1 MFTNQVIFIKNGEI
15 AEQGT
20 HEELMAKKVRMARHS
35 AFLNLFIFFKS
46 QSGLYASMA
55 TFDAKRNVDKGNSKR
70 SRLGGE
76 NINIFFLSSFPKN
89 QQVLYQFSFWPESTS
104 LSTVEEEAA
113 VQKDLKEESSGNG
126 EVFYQKENP
135 SVLELIE

>member
-1 MFTNQVIFIKNGEI
+1 
-15 AEQGT
+15 
-20 HEELMAKKVRMARHS
+20 MAKKVRIARHS

-76 NINIFFLSSFPKN
+76 NINIFVFIAFFTELTKFVSIFFLARINKF
-89 QQVLYQFSFWPESTS
+89 EH
-104 LSTVEEEAA
+104 
-113 VQKDLKEESSGNG
+113 G
-126 EVFYQKENP
+126 
-135 SVLELIE
+135 

>member
-1 MFTNQVIFIKNGEI
+1 MIFIKNGEI

-20 HEELMAKKVRMARHS
+20 HEELMAKKVRITRHI
-35 AFLNLFIFFKS
+35 AFNLFIFLKS

-76 NINIFFLSSFPKN
+76 NINIFHGINKFCINFLFGQN
-89 QQVLYQFSFWPESTS
+89 QQV
-104 LSTVEEEAA
+104 
-113 VQKDLKEESSGNG
+113 
-126 EVFYQKENP
+126 
-135 SVLELIE
+135 